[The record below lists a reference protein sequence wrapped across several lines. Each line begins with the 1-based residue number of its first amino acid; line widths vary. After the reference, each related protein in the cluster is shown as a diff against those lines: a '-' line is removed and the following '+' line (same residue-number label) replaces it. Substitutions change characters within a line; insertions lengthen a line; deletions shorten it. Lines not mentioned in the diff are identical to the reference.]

1 MRIVL
6 SLLMVTFLAMPLQAG
21 TILVLGDSLS
31 AAYGISQQQ
40 GWVSLLEKRLQDQG
54 YAYSVINASSS
65 GETTSGGLNR
75 LPALLE
81 RHQPDWVLVE
91 LGGNDGL
98 RGLPLPVIRNNLSQL
113 VELPLDAGAQVLL
126 IGIRLPPN
134 YGARYGDSFFELY
147 ADIADQYQVE
157 RVPFMLENV
166 ALDWDLM
173 QDDGIH
179 PNAQAQPLIL
189 DTIWQHLEPLIR

>member
-6 SLLMVTFLAMPLQAG
+6 SLLMVIFLAMPLHAG

-31 AAYGISQQQ
+31 AAYGIPQQQ

-54 YAYSVINASSS
+54 YAYSVVNASSS

-98 RGLPLPVIRNNLSQL
+98 RGLPLPVIRKNLSQL

-147 ADIADQYQVE
+147 ADIADQYRVE
-157 RVPFMLENV
+157 RVPFMLEGV

>member
-6 SLLMVTFLAMPLQAG
+6 SLLMVIFLAMPLHAG

-40 GWVSLLEKRLQDQG
+40 GWVTLLEKRLQDQG

-98 RGLPLPVIRNNLSQL
+98 RGLPLPVISNNLSQL

-147 ADIADQYQVE
+147 ADIADQYKVE
-157 RVPFMLENV
+157 RVPFMLEGV

-179 PNAQAQPLIL
+179 PNAQAQPMIL
-189 DTIWQHLEPLIR
+189 DTIWQHLEPLLR

>member
-1 MRIVL
+1 M
-6 SLLMVTFLAMPLQAG
+6 FLALPLQAG

-31 AAYGISQQQ
+31 AAYGIPPQQ

-54 YAYSVINASSS
+54 YAYSVVNASSS

-75 LPALLE
+75 LPALLD

-98 RGLPLPVIRNNLSQL
+98 RGLPLPVIRANLEQL
-113 VELPLDAGAQVLL
+113 VEQPLEAGAQVLL

-134 YGARYGDSFFELY
+134 YGARYGNAFFELY
-147 ADIADQYQVE
+147 AEVADRYRVE
-157 RVPFMLENV
+157 RVPFMLEGV
-166 ALDWDLM
+166 ALDWSLM

-179 PNAQAQPLIL
+179 PNAEAQPIIL
-189 DTIWQHLEPLIR
+189 DTIWQHLAPLLR

>member
-1 MRIVL
+1 MRSVL
-6 SLLMVTFLAMPLQAG
+6 SLLMLIVLAMPLQAG

-31 AAYGISQQQ
+31 AAYGIPQQQ

-75 LPALLE
+75 LPALLD

-157 RVPFMLENV
+157 RVPFMLEGV

-179 PNAQAQPLIL
+179 PNARAQPLIL